1 MQHPYDILLVEDN
14 PADAEITL
22 EAFRRSGSGTRVC
35 VCRDGEDAL
44 DYLFRRGRYFR
55 GQNAPRPD
63 MILLDLNLPKRSGLE
78 LLEEIKTNESL
89 REIPV
94 IVLTTSDRD
103 EDIRCCYRNGANN
116 YLTKPVQFDDCV
128 KLVATIQ
135 NYWLELSK
143 LPPR

>member
-1 MQHPYDILLVEDN
+1 LRRPYDILLIEDN
-14 PADAEITL
+14 PADVEITL
-22 EAFRRSGSGTRVC
+22 EAFRRSRSGTRVS

-44 DYLFRRGRYFR
+44 DYLFQRGRYAR

-78 LLEEIKTNESL
+78 LLEQVKQHETL

-103 EDIRCCYRNGANN
+103 DDVRRCYRLGANN
-116 YLTKPVQFDDCV
+116 YLTKPVQFDECV

-135 NYWLELSK
+135 QYWLELSK

>member
-1 MQHPYDILLVEDN
+1 MRRPYDILLIEDN
-14 PADAEITL
+14 PADVEITL
-22 EAFRRSGSGTRVC
+22 EAFRRSRSGTRVS

-44 DYLFRRGRYFR
+44 DYLFQRGRYAR

-78 LLEEIKTNESL
+78 LLEQVKQHETL

-103 EDIRCCYRNGANN
+103 DDVRRCYRLGANN
-116 YLTKPVQFDDCV
+116 YLTKPVQFDECV

-135 NYWLELSK
+135 QYWLELSK